1 MILCLLPQPTEE
13 HMNCRLIFYTLT
25 MLPLL
30 LWGEAAVKN
39 SQTDQIK
46 SKTLCQET
54 EPGFII
60 LLNGPSASGKSSI
73 QNEIQK
79 QFKTFFLKA
88 GIDNF
93 FDALLP
99 VPDLSS
105 FAETG
110 ELAQYT
116 SDGVLI
122 RKVQIT
128 KDQEGFPIVPLEVG
142 PAGDK
147 VISGM
152 HYAIAAYAKR
162 GNNVVVDY
170 ILYRPDWLCDL
181 TNALKDYKVYMI
193 GINVPLAVLEERERK
208 RGTSPV
214 GHARSH
220 YKQVHENMIYDLEL
234 DVSNLTPE
242 QSAQK
247 IKEFIEKNPSP
258 AALKQIWQKLSAA
271 T

>member
-1 MILCLLPQPTEE
+1 MFLFGESSKDPQVSK
-13 HMNCRLIFYTLT
+13 
-25 MLPLL
+25 
-30 LWGEAAVKN
+30 GEAGM
-39 SQTDQIK
+39 
-46 SKTLCQET
+46 LCQET
-54 EPGFII
+54 AAGFII

-79 QFKTFFLKA
+79 QSKTFFLKA

-116 SDGVLI
+116 NDGVLI
-122 RKVQIT
+122 RKVRLT
-128 KDQEGFPIVPLEVG
+128 KDEEGFPIVPLEIG

-162 GNNVVVDY
+162 GNNVIVDY

-181 TNALKDYKVYMI
+181 VKALKDYKVYLV
-193 GINVPLAVLEERERK
+193 GVKAPLTVLEDREKK

-220 YKQVHENMIYDLEL
+220 YKHVHENMIYDLEL

-242 QSAQK
+242 QSALK
-247 IKEFIEKNPSP
+247 IKEFIEKNPKP
-258 AALKQIWQKLSAA
+258 TALKQLWHEFAA
-271 T
+271 KEK